1 MLLADHLGDVAEVV
15 GHFVDQARRAGASW
29 SDIGRSMGVTKQT
42 IGVAHLVVAL
52 VADPGSTAAR
62 AIEAQGVSLDDV
74 RRTAG
79 ATLPGAADPAPEL
92 VPFDAHGRRALE
104 LTFREA
110 MRLDAATIG
119 TGHLLLALLDVEDGT
134 GVLAGL
140 GVDRAV
146 AEAFVRDSSR
156 EG

>member
-1 MLLADHLGDVAEVV
+1 
-15 GHFVDQARRAGASW
+15 
-29 SDIGRSMGVTKQT
+29 MGVTKQT